1 LQTIDRTVE
10 IIETVGASPV
20 GLTLT
25 ELCTSVELPKTTAF
39 RILQALVGHDVLRKD
54 ESTKVYRL
62 GPALITLGTHAVQQW
77 DLRSVSRPYLQQLAD
92 TTNETVFLSV
102 LYKDAAICLDT
113 LDSDRSTR
121 FLVGVGRR
129 MEFHAS
135 AAAKAILA
143 YQPDEEIARIL
154 QTGLLT
160 PFTPQTIT
168 SSTELMVHLKQVRQ
182 RGYAFCDGEMEV
194 GVRAIAAPI
203 MRGGHQAIGSVG
215 IVAPAER
222 LDEEVRERV
231 VPLLRES
238 VRQISE
244 DMGYVTS
251 E

>member
-1 LQTIDRTVE
+1 MQTIDRTVE

-25 ELCTSVELPKTTAF
+25 ELCTSLELPKTTAF

-62 GPALITLGTHAVQQW
+62 GPALITLGAHAVQQW
-77 DLRSVSRPYLQQLAD
+77 DLRSVSRPYLQQLARA
-92 TTNETVFLSV
+92 TNETVFLSV

-113 LDSDRSTR
+113 LDSDRSAR
-121 FLVGVGRR
+121 FLVGVGRK
-129 MEFHAS
+129 MEFHAA

-143 YQPDEEIARIL
+143 FLPDDEIARIVDRESL
-154 QTGLLT
+154 RPLT
-160 PFTPQTIT
+160 SQTIT
-168 SSTELMVHLKQVRQ
+168 EADQLIAHLKQVRQ
-182 RGYAFCDGEMEV
+182 RGYAFCDGEAEV

-203 MRGGHQAIGSVG
+203 IQGGHQAIGSVG

-222 LDEEVRERV
+222 LDEEARERML
-231 VPLLRES
+231 PLLRES